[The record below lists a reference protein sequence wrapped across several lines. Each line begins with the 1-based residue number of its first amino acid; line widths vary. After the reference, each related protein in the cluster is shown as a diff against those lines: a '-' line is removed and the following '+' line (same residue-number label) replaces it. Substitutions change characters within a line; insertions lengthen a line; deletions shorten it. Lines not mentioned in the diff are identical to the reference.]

1 MDENIIIK
9 NTIGFNDLENQFQKT
24 VLSRKN
30 QIIFISFV
38 LFLFIYALLSLL
50 VNLSHVVSNLKKE
63 NTITIS
69 RIEFLDS
76 IEKKDISSKSVFSS
90 NFASSINSSA
100 NKNSLKIDRTLPLSK
115 NEISIWINESNFIDL
130 FNRLLEINNNGIE
143 ITKMNVRRLSKETVS
158 AQLTFKS

>member
-1 MDENIIIK
+1 MLDSFNKILK
-9 NTIGFNDLENQFQKT
+9 NR
-24 VLSRKN
+24 LSRKN

-50 VNLSHVVSNLKKE
+50 VNLNHVASNLKKE

-100 NKNSLKIDRTLPLSK
+100 NRNALKIDRTLPLSK

-130 FNRLLEINNNGIE
+130 FNWLLEINNNGIE
-143 ITKMNVRRLSKETVS
+143 ITKMNVTRLSKETVS